1 MQSHAAPETIPV
13 EVIIMTK
20 TTRRFVLLGALFF
33 GGVFALAAATEP
45 DGGMGV
51 KAPASTGA
59 YDHET
64 LQADARMTQG
74 MSRPDANTSAQYH
87 RRDEQLAH
95 SSSSSFLRAF
105 EAHQADIDRML
116 ARTGP

>member
-1 MQSHAAPETIPV
+1 MSAHVASETIPV
-13 EVIIMTK
+13 EVIVMTK
-20 TTRRFVLLGALFF
+20 TTRRFVLLGVLFY
-33 GGVFALAAATEP
+33 GSVFALAAATEP

-51 KAPASTGA
+51 RTPTSTGT

-74 MSRPDANTSAQYH
+74 MSRPDANTGAQYH
-87 RRDEQLAH
+87 RSDEQLAH
-95 SSSSSFLRAF
+95 SSSSSFLRDF

>member
-1 MQSHAAPETIPV
+1 M
-13 EVIIMTK
+13 
-20 TTRRFVLLGALFF
+20 
-33 GGVFALAAATEP
+33 FALAAATEP

-51 KAPASTGA
+51 KAPVSTGA

-74 MSRPDANTSAQYH
+74 MSRPDANTGAQHH
-87 RRDEQLAH
+87 RRDEQLVH
-95 SSSSSFLRAF
+95 SNSPGFLRAF

>member
-1 MQSHAAPETIPV
+1 
-13 EVIIMTK
+13 MTK
-20 TTRRFVLLGALFF
+20 STRRFVLLGALFY
-33 GGVFALAAATEP
+33 GSLFALAATEP
-45 DGGMGV
+45 DGGTGV
-51 KAPASTGA
+51 KAPRSTGT

-74 MSRPDANTSAQYH
+74 MSRPDANTGAQYH
-87 RRDEQLAH
+87 RRDEQLVH
-95 SSSSSFLRAF
+95 SNSPSFLRDF